1 MHTILLAALL
11 MFVQQPAPMPP
22 GPPVLIASG
31 NASVMAVP
39 DQATVRLGIV
49 RQAAVAQTAQE
60 QANTAAQEI
69 LNAVQ
74 KAGVSANQIQT
85 ARLVLT
91 PIFAPRAPESRDA
104 PRIVAY
110 NATNTISIRLDNLSI
125 VGAVIDAG
133 LKAGANQLEG
143 VVFGLR
149 NDLPSRQQALR
160 QAVEEARSK
169 AQVMAEAARVGLGE
183 VLEVSEGGVS
193 ILDHE
198 PVLAGRVMAA
208 AAGPPVSPGEIEVRA
223 SVTIRYRIAG
233 K

>member
-91 PIFAPRAPESRDA
+91 PVYAPRAPESRDA

-208 AAGPPVSPGEIEVRA
+208 AVAPPVSPGEIEVRA